1 MTSSFAIN
9 FGVFQ
14 NVSRSMGMLIFGLL
28 LMIIYSFVVLS
39 GGCGP
44 VRCRCNAGWLAM
56 LTLIMSLLAG
66 FGLASTVADR
76 IRFVAF
82 SILLLYVVISL
93 GLTYMYLISKT
104 ID

>member
-1 MTSSFAIN
+1 
-9 FGVFQ
+9 
-14 NVSRSMGMLIFGLL
+14 MLIFGLL